1 LPSLSLSSEND
12 LLNECEVA
20 FLNEDEDSIK
30 SQNMSTKII
39 TTEMIKSHQLI
50 YDISMITPR
59 RNLQDNTLGKIL
71 FPQSKLKILSNA
83 VEDQDINKIET

>member
-1 LPSLSLSSEND
+1 M
-12 LLNECEVA
+12 LNECEVA
-20 FLNEDEDSIK
+20 FLKEDAIK

-50 YDISMITPR
+50 YDISMITPG

-83 VEDQDINKIET
+83 VDEQDLNKIET